1 MEILTKEW
9 AKEYEQLRFI
19 HCLKEYDSQNESYKE
34 INRKSEIDFYK
45 DVESDEEL
53 AKLVLKTNIVNEL
66 YKAQKD
72 RFKKV
77 INTFPKSI
85 TSQMKHINTLV
96 FGYACKEDKA
106 VLAHYAKKLLV
117 DVERIVKISNNNTEI
132 AQYYLNNNFML
143 DDLVGELVFKEYFID
158 KDYFFDIGE
167 NKICIEN
174 YEIIEREDF
183 KINKWDKDNPLTL
196 WTAVYS
202 AEIHYISTQH
212 YELHLLLVDG
222 DKYANEKFWYF
233 TIKGTNVKKC
243 N

>member
-19 HCLKEYDSQNESYKE
+19 HCLKEYDSQNESYKD
-34 INRKSEIDFYK
+34 INRKSKIDFYK
-45 DVESDEEL
+45 DVESDE
-53 AKLVLKTNIVNEL
+53 
-66 YKAQKD
+66 
-72 RFKKV
+72 
-77 INTFPKSI
+77 
-85 TSQMKHINTLV
+85 
-96 FGYACKEDKA
+96 EDKA